1 MPTLASP
8 ECLHAYTVLCTDF
21 PEVDEP
27 RLSTLE
33 SAIEANDPNCPLCVP
48 LLSGAAHGATANRTG
63 QPAVAADSEVPGL
76 VASAAPPACYAA
88 VYASCVLRS
97 CELLTQTDDA
107 ISAALG
113 LYVLPQAPAPAS
125 DAVEVV
131 VPESSG
137 ADEEVWAAEA
147 DGDDVEYEPFAP
159 SMSPASSA
167 MAVSAL
173 GGKRCTTAEAH
184 ERLGHLLGSL
194 SHDAL
199 AALDP
204 AEWAK
209 RGLGDAVRTALRQL
223 AEPRWTSVL
232 SPVAL
237 RQADGALS
245 CMLRDHLLHNP
256 SACVAE
262 LPTTLGALPPQR
274 RPLFL
279 ASLIGGGGTGRLAV
293 APSAAWDAVDEA
305 VRNELVPLLE
315 ALGEAAGAM
324 GGWMQGART
333 GCGPAELATAVLL
346 LGWYLDPPPTRAQL
360 VASRLLSS
368 GAPQLLVR
376 LLLPPPSPPAPISA
390 TVFGGARAAHLDAR
404 AAGARAVAPAAPAA
418 ATTRAAAVA
427 SAFAPALSLG
437 WEWLLAACSR
447 PELAPVR
454 EFVAAVPAFPAA
466 VRASAHLEARPAQRA
481 CWWLLLQL
489 PSTAVATGTGA
500 KTTPATPA
508 TTRSSAPASAELVAE
523 GLVAV
528 QALLHAQGTQAL
540 AHALEL
546 LARLHSAALV
556 LRIWILS
563 EAGRPVLAE
572 LEAFQKRVRAAT
584 ASAVPSVSAEVTT
597 GVPGSPSEAPER
609 GPADGVEK
617 EGELLGRAFAAAKL
631 LMQSFR
637 APGKGD

>member
-1 MPTLASP
+1 MRRTLADAVVRAPSMPTLASP
-8 ECLHAYTVLCTDF
+8 ECLQAYTVLCTDF

-27 RLSTLE
+27 RLRTLE

-63 QPAVAADSEVPGL
+63 QPAIAAYSEVPGL

-97 CELLTQTDDA
+97 CVLLTQTDDA

-159 SMSPASSA
+159 SMPPASSA
-167 MAVSAL
+167 LAVSAL
-173 GGKRCTTAEAH
+173 ASKRCSAAEAH

-237 RQADGALS
+237 RQADGALA
-245 CMLRDHLLHNP
+245 CMLRDHLLYNP
-256 SACVAE
+256 SACIAE
-262 LPTTLGALPPQR
+262 LPTTLGALLPPR

-293 APSAAWDAVDEA
+293 APSAAWDAVDVA
-305 VRNELVPLLE
+305 VRNELVPLLQ
-315 ALGEAAGAM
+315 ALDEAAGAL
-324 GGWMQGART
+324 GGWAQGARA
-333 GCGPAELATAVLL
+333 GCGPAELATAVQL

-376 LLLPPPSPPAPISA
+376 LLLPPPSAPAPIFA
-390 TVFGGARAAHLDAR
+390 GARAA
-404 AAGARAVAPAAPAA
+404 AAAAPAA

-427 SAFAPALSLG
+427 SAFAPALCLV
-437 WEWLLAACSR
+437 WEWLLSVCSK

-489 PSTAVATGTGA
+489 PSTAAATGTGA
-500 KTTPATPA
+500 KTAPVTPA
-508 TTRSSAPASAELVAE
+508 TTRSSAPPSAELVVEA
-523 GLVAV
+523 LVAV

-572 LEAFQKRVRAAT
+572 LEAFQKKVRAAT
-584 ASAVPSVSAEVTT
+584 TNAVPSVSAEVTT
-597 GVPGSPSEAPER
+597 GVPGSPAETPER

-631 LMQSFR
+631 LMQSLR

>member
-8 ECLHAYTVLCTDF
+8 ECLQAYTVLCTDF

-27 RLSTLE
+27 RLRTLE

-63 QPAVAADSEVPGL
+63 QPAIAAYSEVPGL

-97 CELLTQTDDA
+97 CVLLTQTDDA

-159 SMSPASSA
+159 SMPPASSA

-173 GGKRCTTAEAH
+173 ASKRCSAAEAH

-237 RQADGALS
+237 RQADGALA
-245 CMLRDHLLHNP
+245 CMLRDHLLYNP
-256 SACVAE
+256 SACIAE
-262 LPTTLGALPPQR
+262 LPTTLGALLPPR

-293 APSAAWDAVDEA
+293 APSAAWDAVDVA
-305 VRNELVPLLE
+305 VRNELVPLLQ
-315 ALGEAAGAM
+315 ALDEAARVLVAAAPTALDRRRDGHRGKDCSSDARDDALF
-324 GGWMQGART
+324 GTAIGRVGSRGARSCASAVACT
-333 GCGPAELATAVLL
+333 GHP
-346 LGWYLDPPPTRAQL
+346 
-360 VASRLLSS
+360 
-368 GAPQLLVR
+368 
-376 LLLPPPSPPAPISA
+376 
-390 TVFGGARAAHLDAR
+390 GARARAR
-404 AAGARAVAPAAPAA
+404 AARTLALRG
-418 ATTRAAAVA
+418 TRA
-427 SAFAPALSLG
+427 PDLD
-437 WEWLLAACSR
+437 
-447 PELAPVR
+447 P
-454 EFVAAVPAFPAA
+454 
-466 VRASAHLEARPAQRA
+466 
-481 CWWLLLQL
+481 
-489 PSTAVATGTGA
+489 
-500 KTTPATPA
+500 
-508 TTRSSAPASAELVAE
+508 
-523 GLVAV
+523 
-528 QALLHAQGTQAL
+528 
-540 AHALEL
+540 
-546 LARLHSAALV
+546 
-556 LRIWILS
+556 LR
-563 EAGRPVLAE
+563 GRPTSS
-572 LEAFQKRVRAAT
+572 R
-584 ASAVPSVSAEVTT
+584 
-597 GVPGSPSEAPER
+597 
-609 GPADGVEK
+609 
-617 EGELLGRAFAAAKL
+617 
-631 LMQSFR
+631 
-637 APGKGD
+637 